1 MDQERRDNAMRV
13 FELEIE
19 RWTVTGL
26 DKFRLKMREDL
37 IKVDREKGTGEII

>member
-1 MDQERRDNAMRV
+1 MDQERRDYAMRV

-37 IKVDREKGTGEII
+37 IKVDRRERGEIV